1 MFVKSCDEIIALGR
15 SPSEIS
21 WRNSA
26 EHLEPAEFHKML
38 LQHAAQQ
45 SRDALTADIS
55 GAGCSDSDATQGRG
69 DPRHAQPLVSDDS
82 VQGGS
87 PARSKAAD
95 AGLETGSGIETDN
108 SSLVLLDC
116 RNLYES
122 EIGRFDGAIR
132 CPTRHFTEFPAV
144 ADRMVDDMQLRDKTV
159 LMYCTGGIRCERA
172 SAYLRSVGVRRC
184 FQLKGGIAKY
194 CEAFPAAE
202 PAPAA
207 GATASLVPSDSG
219 NPGRASHAQPAAIEQ
234 SESEDS
240 RTPASSSQT
249 APGTTTP
256 MRNISMFRGKNFVF
270 DRRMALQAGR
280 PGDVVGECALCGAA
294 WDQYDREV
302 ACEQCSA
309 LVLVCVDCRPN
320 VFVRG
325 GPNQPTVRRKR
336 KQANRSSS
344 DSKCARSDGSTSG
357 TDQIL
362 CTYCC
367 SGSPASR

>member
-1 MFVKSCDEIIALGR
+1 M
-15 SPSEIS
+15 
-21 WRNSA
+21 
-26 EHLEPAEFHKML
+26 EPAEFHKL
-38 LQHAAQQ
+38 LLKHAAQQ
-45 SRDALTADIS
+45 SRAASSATDIS
-55 GAGCSDSDATQGRG
+55 GAGCSDSDAAQGRG
-69 DPRHAQPLVSDDS
+69 DLRDAQPSVSDDS
-82 VQGGS
+82 VPAELAPAGGS
-87 PARSKAAD
+87 LARPKVAD
-95 AGLETGSGIETDN
+95 TGLETGSDMEMDS

-144 ADRMVDDMQLRDKTV
+144 ADRMVEDMQLRDKTV

-202 PAPAA
+202 PAAA
-207 GATASLVPSDSG
+207 AAVTACLGPSNSG
-219 NPGRASHAQPAAIEQ
+219 NADRASHAQPAAREQ
-234 SESEDS
+234 IESEDS
-240 RTPASSSQT
+240 CTPASSSQT
-249 APGTTTP
+249 APG

-280 PGDVVGECALCGAA
+280 PGDIVGECVLCGAA

-309 LVLVCVDCRPN
+309 LVLVCVACRPN
-320 VFVRG
+320 VFVG
-325 GPNQPTVRRKR
+325 SGPNQPTVRRKR
-336 KQANRSSS
+336 KQADRSSS
-344 DSKCARSDGSTSG
+344 DSNCTRFDDNVSG
-357 TDQIL
+357 TDLIL
-362 CTYCC
+362 CTYCR